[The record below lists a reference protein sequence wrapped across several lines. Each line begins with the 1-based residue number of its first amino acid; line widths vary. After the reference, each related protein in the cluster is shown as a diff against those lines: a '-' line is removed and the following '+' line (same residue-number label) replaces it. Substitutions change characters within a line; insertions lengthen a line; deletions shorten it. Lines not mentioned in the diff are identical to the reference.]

1 MSDYNV
7 DSLREGIERCK
18 KNIETFEEA
27 IENERRTI
35 KEYYEMM
42 ETVER
47 KEREAK
53 TREDILATLRV
64 EVEED
69 DDKI

>member
-7 DSLREGIERCK
+7 DSLKEGIERCK
-18 KNIETFEEA
+18 KNISTFEEA
-27 IENERRTI
+27 ISNERRTI
-35 KEYYEMM
+35 KEYYEMI
-42 ETVER
+42 EAVER

-53 TREDILATLRV
+53 TREEILTTLRV
-64 EVEED
+64 EVEGD